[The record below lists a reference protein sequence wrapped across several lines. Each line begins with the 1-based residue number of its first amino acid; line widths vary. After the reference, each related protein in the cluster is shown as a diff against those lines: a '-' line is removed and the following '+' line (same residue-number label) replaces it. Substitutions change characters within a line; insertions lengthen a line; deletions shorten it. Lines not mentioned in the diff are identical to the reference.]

1 MNPVQIKSVVIGN
14 GAPVLLGGPCMAESE
29 ALCLEV
35 AEYLCALTAE
45 LGIGYIFKA
54 SYDKANRTSGGSR
67 RGPGMT
73 KGLEFLQ
80 AVKDRFGVPVVTDI
94 HESAEVP
101 VVSQVADLLQVP
113 AFLCRQTD
121 LLMAA
126 GASGKPVNIKK
137 GQFMAPEDMAGA
149 VEKVRL
155 GGGNGVMLCERGT
168 TFGYHNLVVD
178 FRSLPAMRALD
189 VPVVFDA
196 THSVQ
201 LPGGLGG
208 SSGGNR
214 EYVRPLVRAAA
225 AVGIDALFAEV
236 HPRPDQAFS
245 DGPNSLDFD
254 AIRTVLEE
262 YRALNALAGKA
273 GA

>member
-1 MNPVQIKSVVIGN
+1 
-14 GAPVLLGGPCMAESE
+14 
-29 ALCLEV
+29 
-35 AEYLCALTAE
+35 
-45 LGIGYIFKA
+45 
-54 SYDKANRTSGGSR
+54 
-67 RGPGMT
+67 
-73 KGLEFLQ
+73 
-80 AVKDRFGVPVVTDI
+80 
-94 HESAEVP
+94 
-101 VVSQVADLLQVP
+101 
-113 AFLCRQTD
+113 
-121 LLMAA
+121 
-126 GASGKPVNIKK
+126 
-137 GQFMAPEDMAGA
+137 MAPEDMAGA

-155 GGGNGVMLCERGT
+155 GGGTGVMLCERGT